1 MTVQALAR
9 RFGFRRP
16 PVVTAV
22 VFVLTAATSVLGLLV
37 PGVLA
42 ALQRTPQ
49 GLHGDWWRTFTS
61 LFVQDGG
68 VAGTISNLAFLL
80 VMGVLA
86 EQVLGAW
93 QWLVCYFGAG
103 LVGELAGYAWQPRGA
118 GNSVAICGLAGGL
131 TVALAVEA
139 GVPRLAPV
147 VLAYWAAALLG
158 AVGAGPAAGR
168 RGRRRGGP
176 GRAGAGPAR
185 RAPGG
190 RGRRDRW
197 PGPAG
202 REGPP
207 RRGDGGR
214 HRDRRRDRPAGGP
227 TGTLPGSRWT
237 LVPAVARRQARP

>member
-1 MTVQALAR
+1 MPR
-9 RFGFRRP
+9 RFRRP

-22 VFVLTAATSVLGLLV
+22 VFVVTATTSVLGLLV
-37 PGVLA
+37 PGVPA

-68 VAGTISNLAFLL
+68 VAGTVSNLAFLL

-86 EQVLGAW
+86 EQVLSAW

-118 GNSVAICGLAGGL
+118 GNSVAICGLAGAL

-139 GVPRLAPV
+139 RVPRFAPV

-158 AVGAGPAAGR
+158 ARWGPGPLLVGVAAGVAVQAAAGR
-168 RGRRRGGP
+168 GLPVGRPVAVAAAIVALVLLAARDLHGAAMVAGIAIAAAI
-176 GRAGAGPAR
+176 GRQ
-185 RAPGG
+185 GG
-190 RGRRDRW
+190 RSAPSREAV
-197 PGPAG
+197 GP
-202 REGPP
+202 
-207 RRGDGGR
+207 
-214 HRDRRRDRPAGGP
+214 
-227 TGTLPGSRWT
+227 
-237 LVPAVARRQARP
+237 

>member
-22 VFVLTAATSVLGLLV
+22 VFVLTATTSVLGLLV

-139 GVPRLAPV
+139 RVPRLAPV

-158 AVGAGPAAGR
+158 AR
-168 RGRRRGGP
+168 WGP
-176 GRAGAGPAR
+176 GPLLVGVAGGVVVQAALGRGLPVGRPVAVAAAIVGLVLLAARDLHGAAMVAGIAIAAAIGR
-185 RAPGG
+185 QGG
-190 RGRRDRW
+190 RPAPSREAV
-197 PGPAG
+197 GP
-202 REGPP
+202 
-207 RRGDGGR
+207 
-214 HRDRRRDRPAGGP
+214 
-227 TGTLPGSRWT
+227 
-237 LVPAVARRQARP
+237 